1 MKQRTQKKLENLSK
15 EQGRSLFNLRHTVK
29 LFELDIAP
37 PKHVL
42 DTLALSPKNPVLE
55 TFDWKAMLVE
65 IDLLLN
71 HLQEQNLSN
80 VTISDI
86 NIAAINYIKKSSKQ
100 SIPRN
105 LIMTKKYIEK
115 HNLLAVPFDK
125 GNGVCLVKPQAYE
138 NELMDILKLEKSRKN
153 AKKICFKEEERINT
167 ILEEL
172 NERGKIDEKFLK
184 SIKSVGGQLPRLYGL
199 AKVHKEN
206 TPVRPVLSMAGSPYY
221 KLAEKM
227 VISYT

>member
-42 DTLALSPKNPVLE
+42 DTLARSPKNPVLE
-55 TFDWKAMLVE
+55 KFDWKAMLVE

-80 VTISDI
+80 ETISGI

-105 LIMTKKYIEK
+105 LIMTKKYIGK

-125 GNGVCLVKPQAYE
+125 RQWSLFSE
-138 NELMDILKLEKSRKN
+138 
-153 AKKICFKEEERINT
+153 
-167 ILEEL
+167 
-172 NERGKIDEKFLK
+172 
-184 SIKSVGGQLPRLYGL
+184 
-199 AKVHKEN
+199 
-206 TPVRPVLSMAGSPYY
+206 TPSLR
-221 KLAEKM
+221 E
-227 VISYT
+227 